1 MAACNLEF
9 IMINDDIEVYL
20 THLRAAGEAS
30 GTVYLRRRYLSRF
43 AGSRRGRVLMATTEQ
58 IEDFLANPAW
68 AGETRRC
75 ARSSLKGFYDW
86 AFATGRRPDNPAAML
101 ARVKP
106 SPPMPRPTPR
116 PAVAYALDAAGP
128 RERLMVRL
136 AVDAGLRRGE
146 IAQVHESDVHPDL
159 LGFSLLVHG
168 KGGKLR
174 LVPLLDDLA
183 EQVMA
188 ACQAG
193 SGHAFPGRI
202 DGHLSAARVGELLTA
217 LLPPKITPH
226 SFRHR
231 FAANVYDETG
241 DLLTVQTLLGHS
253 SPETT
258 RRYVPPNPNRL
269 RAAVVAAAAA

>member
-1 MAACNLEF
+1 MTHHSPRYSVSILPHGDKYYRFGRSFSGTHTLGMSRLLPYWNMLGRMSTQSLPAEDQGGLQQTVADNVRRRAGYLDF
-9 IMINDDIEVYL
+9 SRSDVARHLGVTPATISRKWLGGRAWSWSDIE
-20 THLRAAGEAS
+20 
-30 GTVYLRRRYLSRF
+30 
-43 AGSRRGRVLMATTEQ
+43 
-58 IEDFLANPAW
+58 
-68 AGETRRC
+68 
-75 ARSSLKGFYDW
+75 
-86 AFATGRRPDNPAAML
+86 
-101 ARVKP
+101 
-106 SPPMPRPTPR
+106 
-116 PAVAYALDAAGP
+116 
-128 RERLMVRL
+128 RL

-193 SGHAFPGRI
+193 GGHAFPGRI

-258 RRYVPPNPNRL
+258 RRYVPPNTNRL